1 MVLKHFESTDA
12 RHPDSRSHILW
23 NTHPSNKRYI
33 HFGWPRREID
43 VSPNRSIRN
52 GFVPDA
58 AQTRLSLLRLAI
70 QIDGISPRRRA
81 RSLPILLDLCPGH
94 TLLWIYANLV
104 AEPLDPPFAIA

>member
-1 MVLKHFESTDA
+1 MPA
-12 RHPDSRSHILW
+12 ILIAGH
-23 NTHPSNKRYI
+23 TFCGIPILQIRGI
-33 HFGWPRREID
+33 FILVGPRREMMFRPIGG
-43 VSPNRSIRN
+43 IRN